1 LNGAN
6 NNGVAQA
13 CKVRKRLDVS
23 FAARL
28 FNLLLFMAFIA
39 ALLHCC
45 TAAQWFTICHL
56 SSSQCF
62 MLVQALG
69 VPSRLGGTNWRRQYH
84 FFLFFRQLV
93 DAFSYS
99 VCLARILLWFIST
112 QPSGMTEAV

>member
-1 LNGAN
+1 MNGAN

-45 TAAQWFTICHL
+45 AVVHDLPLIFIPMLYAGASFGG
-56 SSSQCF
+56 SQ
-62 MLVQALG
+62 
-69 VPSRLGGTNWRRQYH
+69 SLGGNQLATPIS
-84 FFLFFRQLV
+84 FFLIFP
-93 DAFSYS
+93 S
-99 VCLARILLWFIST
+99 IS
-112 QPSGMTEAV
+112 

>member
-39 ALLHCC
+39 ALLRSDSRPATYLHPN
-45 TAAQWFTICHL
+45 
-56 SSSQCF
+56 
-62 MLVQALG
+62 ALCWCKLWVFPVAWG
-69 VPSRLGGTNWRRQYH
+69 QPIGDSNII
-84 FFLFFRQLV
+84 
-93 DAFSYS
+93 FSYFS
-99 VCLARILLWFIST
+99 VD
-112 QPSGMTEAV
+112 